1 MAEKKMTLYQIA
13 DELKAVAKLA
23 DGAVDEETGA
33 VIPVSDEDRETLKR
47 WFDEGE
53 EAFDSKLDNYAR
65 FMKNLEADAA
75 VAAAARDAMKAE
87 MDRLGRTAKAAE
99 AKKDRLRS
107 LLHFTFNSLGIRKHK
122 TQLFGFTI
130 QNTAKSAKP
139 STTFSI
145 DNVPEWIIK
154 HEFSPSLV
162 KSFVASGYLYEKD
175 GPLDRGKL
183 FYKETREKETELA
196 GVSWLGGETLVV
208 R

>member
-1 MAEKKMTLYQIA
+1 MAEKKMTLYEIA
-13 DELKAVAKLA
+13 GDIKTVVKLA
-23 DGAVDEETGA
+23 DGAVDEETGEF
-33 VIPVSDEDRETLKR
+33 VPVSEEDRQTIKQ
-47 WFDEGE
+47 WFEE
-53 EAFDSKLDNYAR
+53 SKEAFDSKLDNYAR

-75 VAAAARDAMKAE
+75 VAAAERDAMKAE
-87 MDRLGRTAKAAE
+87 MDRLSRTAKAAE
-99 AKKDRLRS
+99 AKRDRLKS
-107 LLHFTFNSLGIRKHK
+107 LLHVTFNSLGIRKHK
-122 TQLFGFTI
+122 TQLFGFTV

-154 HEFSPSLV
+154 HEFSPSKAKEL
-162 KSFVASGYLYEKD
+162 VASGFLYEKD

-183 FYKETREKETELA
+183 FYKDAAGKETELA